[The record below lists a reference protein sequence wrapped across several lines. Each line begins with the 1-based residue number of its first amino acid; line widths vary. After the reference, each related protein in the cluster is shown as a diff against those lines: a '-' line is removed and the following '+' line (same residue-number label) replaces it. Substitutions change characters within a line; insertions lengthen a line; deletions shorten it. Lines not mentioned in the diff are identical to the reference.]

1 MSSIFLKED
10 QFKDVFDSHIKIET
24 YSRSI
29 DSLLLGVRTKNKIN
43 YKPYYQRNYVWDAA
57 KATYFIESILLG
69 TEIPPLIFF
78 DEVKNIEVIDGRQR
92 FETLKRFIEGKFSLS
107 KNGLT
112 TLIDLA
118 KKDIEALRK
127 DYPAIYDGFI
137 TAKVRII
144 GFKLVNNPP
153 SDPILID
160 KIKKEIFGRYNS
172 GITPLKRAEIDNA
185 VYDSD
190 ELSQFFKDKFKKN
203 LAHRKDI
210 ARLFLRQMT
219 SEVEPNIESIM
230 QFVRKSLVI
239 YKFPI
244 KAYASGKSRGELIS
258 KFYEYSYGNIDDL
271 ETVYSNFMAKI
282 NLILQVEKYFI
293 EQGLSTNRLF
303 YECLLWAINILDN
316 EDINIG
322 NVFDSET
329 LKSLSDLA
337 SENSAHFELVDSH
350 YAKETVNRYSQ
361 VASYFE
367 KRFTVQFSPYLQIG
381 KSVKKMLS
389 EVSEEDYGYKE
400 ELEKLESLRITK
412 PDPSR
417 NKIDDLT
424 RAMNRNKFLVRPSY
438 QRSEVIN
445 LAKSSAIIES
455 ILLGIMLPAVFLY
468 KRKDGVS
475 EVIDGQQRLLTILGF
490 IGESYLDENGNQ
502 GISKNHSFKL
512 RGLRILKE
520 LNGLD
525 FEGISDLFQERI
537 LEFDL
542 FIVEIEERLN
552 PDFDAVDLFIR
563 LNDKPFPIRE
573 NSFEMW
579 NSWADKNVIDKIKS
593 AFSPNK
599 AWFYIKKVVSEKV
612 SDQVN
617 GIKDIGSE
625 KIRDRMNN
633 EELITVLAFF
643 NYRKKQ
649 GKSIDSFLD
658 IYQKGER
665 INARIKKKS
674 EITSILIEISGNEAE
689 KNNFLDSIDEIGV
702 FIRKI
707 KSLLGVS
714 SDPDLKETL
723 ERLMSSGTSRKYFTR
738 TLQDI
743 YVLWYILCDLDVTH
757 SNREGLYS
765 SIQNLFQYMKN
776 IPEDFKENNLGY
788 TEFSRLA
795 SNIKNIGLSL

>member
-239 YKFPI
+239 YTFPI

-367 KRFTVQFSPYLQIG
+367 KRFTVQFSPYLQIE

-389 EVSEEDYGYKE
+389 EVDTP
-400 ELEKLESLRITK
+400 L
-412 PDPSR
+412 
-417 NKIDDLT
+417 DL
-424 RAMNRNKFLVRPSY
+424 
-438 QRSEVIN
+438 
-445 LAKSSAIIES
+445 
-455 ILLGIMLPAVFLY
+455 
-468 KRKDGVS
+468 
-475 EVIDGQQRLLTILGF
+475 
-490 IGESYLDENGNQ
+490 
-502 GISKNHSFKL
+502 
-512 RGLRILKE
+512 
-520 LNGLD
+520 
-525 FEGISDLFQERI
+525 
-537 LEFDL
+537 
-542 FIVEIEERLN
+542 
-552 PDFDAVDLFIR
+552 
-563 LNDKPFPIRE
+563 
-573 NSFEMW
+573 
-579 NSWADKNVIDKIKS
+579 
-593 AFSPNK
+593 
-599 AWFYIKKVVSEKV
+599 
-612 SDQVN
+612 
-617 GIKDIGSE
+617 
-625 KIRDRMNN
+625 
-633 EELITVLAFF
+633 
-643 NYRKKQ
+643 
-649 GKSIDSFLD
+649 
-658 IYQKGER
+658 
-665 INARIKKKS
+665 
-674 EITSILIEISGNEAE
+674 
-689 KNNFLDSIDEIGV
+689 
-702 FIRKI
+702 
-707 KSLLGVS
+707 
-714 SDPDLKETL
+714 
-723 ERLMSSGTSRKYFTR
+723 
-738 TLQDI
+738 
-743 YVLWYILCDLDVTH
+743 
-757 SNREGLYS
+757 
-765 SIQNLFQYMKN
+765 
-776 IPEDFKENNLGY
+776 
-788 TEFSRLA
+788 
-795 SNIKNIGLSL
+795 